1 MKIAKLTCVKYGDYY
16 INSSNITFISSG
28 EILDETGLPKAQ
40 QIYIH
45 FSGGVESTML
55 YVADIDESIKK
66 LNA

>member
-16 INSSNITFISSG
+16 INANNITFISCG
-28 EILDETGLPKAQ
+28 EILDETGLPEAH

-55 YVADIDESIKK
+55 YVLDVEDSIKK